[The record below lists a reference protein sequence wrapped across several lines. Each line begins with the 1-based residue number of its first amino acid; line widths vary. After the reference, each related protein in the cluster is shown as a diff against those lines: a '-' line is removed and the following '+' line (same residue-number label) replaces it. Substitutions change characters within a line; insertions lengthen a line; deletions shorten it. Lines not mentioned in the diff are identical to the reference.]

1 MIDTDVFS
9 TPLRL
14 IKYVD
19 GFLLGLRSILSES
32 YFVSNENAL
41 FKYGY
46 CAALLFS
53 VHVLLVGIW
62 AAIKTDS
69 FSFFVGAI
77 GISIGSLLILYIST
91 KLMPSVLALVKNSP
105 STVSSPVIF
114 DIMALLCFML
124 GALVLILAIYS
135 GIKSSSSNLVFY
147 GVGTFISLCYA
158 ASIFFNPS
166 LISVSVSEKTSPAL
180 EGLSVLSSF
189 IKAGARVVVIKFGSW
204 LVIGECSL
212 IIDTFG
218 AISDKHSDSV
228 SFLLES
234 ATSHLALISAGLFVA
249 IITYFTFIGSMFIL
263 QITEAILIIPDR
275 FLGLSKVIAITS
287 RSSSKTPAP

>member
-1 MIDTDVFS
+1 MIDTDVSSKPF
-9 TPLRL
+9 RL
-14 IKYVD
+14 IKYID
-19 GFLLGLRSILSES
+19 GLLLKLRSVLSET
-32 YFVSNENAL
+32 YFVANENAL

-46 CAALLFS
+46 RAALIFS
-53 VHVLLVGIW
+53 AHALLVGMW

-77 GISIGSLLILYIST
+77 GVSIGSLLILYIST

-124 GALVLILAIYS
+124 GSLILILGIYS
-135 GIKSSSSNLVFY
+135 GIKSSSSNPVFY

-180 EGLSVLSSF
+180 EGVSVLSSF
-189 IKAGARVVVIKFGSW
+189 IKAGARVVIINFGSW

-212 IIDTFG
+212 IIDTFDAVFG
-218 AISDKHSDSV
+218 KHYDGV
-228 SFLLES
+228 LFLFDS
-234 ATSHLALISAGLFVA
+234 ATSHLSLVGAGLFVA
-249 IITYFTFIGSMFIL
+249 IITYFTFIGSMFLL

-287 RSSSKTPAP
+287 RTPSKTPAP